1 MFMLVF
7 LTNCNN
13 KRLPV
18 YGLKEYAEGIDQ
30 DTIYHII
37 PNWSFIN
44 QNGDS
49 ISSNNFN
56 GNICVVD
63 FFFTHCPTI
72 CPVMTNNMVYLQE
85 KTEDLNVQY
94 LSYSVNPKK
103 DNPDRLKW
111 YANKFG
117 INEDN
122 WNLLT
127 GEQEKIYE
135 LGVKGYLVPNQE
147 DALSPGGFLHSEK
160 FILID
165 KKGRI
170 RGFYNG
176 TDINQMDL
184 IIKDIEILIKD
195 E

>member
-1 MFMLVF
+1 MLVF

-30 DTIYHII
+30 DTIYHVI

-103 DNPDRLKW
+103 DNLK
-111 YANKFG
+111 YLRTK
-117 INEDN
+117 
-122 WNLLT
+122 
-127 GEQEKIYE
+127 QKK
-135 LGVKGYLVPNQE
+135 LG
-147 DALSPGGFLHSEK
+147 H
-160 FILID
+160 
-165 KKGRI
+165 
-170 RGFYNG
+170 
-176 TDINQMDL
+176 M
-184 IIKDIEILIKD
+184 IENIS
-195 E
+195 